1 MPKKEKDQQNNN
13 TINKSRP
20 KPSPEELKEQKR
32 KDYLDRL
39 DGMVEM
45 AKSPYKT
52 ILDIYGSSGKLPSGM
67 QGWVDY
73 NVIPIPIPEGMND
86 IFVSAVTLGSMMDP
100 SRLDRNMTSSSF
112 PLDSDTYIGFNQLFY
127 IENIPGNDK
136 RMGEFPD
143 VMLMARQDARQAVK
157 DMAEGKDDSRVYE
170 YLNNFIGFVVR
181 NLVNAE
187 SYTSSDMLEIREYKG
202 AKVPIRMAAE
212 LISTEPF
219 KNHIEVSEFD
229 RMKIMALANQAKARE
244 ELYTDKAKLMKE
256 PPAAGSVEREE
267 AVAEVMFKEYL
278 IGILSNDRND
288 NYVAEETTI
297 QGMLDKYGIDP
308 TCREYTDL
316 FRTPQNIV
324 ATRVAVEDN
333 LNAYRTTD
341 RAVLLSQPEGIE
353 TLRKL
358 YMDSIKATNTFKDL
372 VAAEGAELQDKLMEL
387 DNTARRG
394 FKSFSEVRTNNE
406 AKRYNAMM
414 QEAFNKA
421 NDEVSVTIGNIL
433 DDVARRSFR
442 MDAYD
447 NKNLN
452 RYNHQIE
459 LISEEFERNAELLPN
474 DEHIQAIRK
483 EMVNLKEQTRSMM
496 KAQKVSEENRTI
508 YMGTID
514 RVQQSIDAFF
524 NKKGESPAKETEPLI
539 MNLRRLS
546 RNLKWS
552 KSGIMEPENRRN
564 RQQIFSANEGTYDKP
579 TPEAIDSMLQF
590 RKEDF
595 AEDRKGAHRGRKEL
609 LSKAESATENL
620 AMLLK
625 SGRPLE
631 NETKQEVIGY
641 LRDILAERVLAKAS
655 VLVAKEQIHF
665 AERYTTSIVEKMPEY
680 KSLTGKLAWN
690 DVGRIAFHGGGDQL
704 IKDYSDARLIEMFKN
719 EQTLE
724 TKAVSDR
731 IKEVLKERNEQAERD
746 KYRKSAEQRK
756 ASHEDPIRLFRRYLG
771 SKPDLHPS
779 IRLHKEYNALQ
790 IEEIPD
796 GLDEDTITAIVIG
809 SIMQKDRLE
818 DPMTTSNFAGGTST
832 YLAFNR
838 NFVIDNI
845 LQKDPD
851 VSRQG
856 NFSLALLEGRR
867 DALKAIEEYKNGH
880 PEKAKEMIQ
889 TFVDFAFDGVMEL
902 GLPTSTTLI
911 EVNASSVQKAMIQ
924 LGTEMVGKPPFYAE
938 GPQSEI
944 RRLLGAT
951 RKQNMQAMHRIYEKK
966 YDILTQPKP
975 VGSSQR
981 AAEIE
986 DLLFDQYLMSS
997 FMHSDKENE
1006 KVADRFDKRM
1016 LDKYGLDEEY
1026 DPDTHYD
1033 VSSELGELNLA
1044 KARICRENHVTDI
1057 EVMMSTDEGI
1067 QKLKSLYLPEIR
1079 KTKLYKDLMTSEGN
1093 KYEDLLHA
1101 SDRETKGGLQTFTNV
1116 KLDNVSK
1123 PVNDRNQTN
1132 LEKGLKE
1139 LEAMADDLAVRVVR
1153 GYYQFNG
1160 YDRESLKDN
1169 VQQLESLNKLMNA
1182 KMMNDKSLPK
1192 AAKPVITELKKVV
1205 KNFVNYAKNL
1215 SKQKDP
1221 ISITDM
1227 VQYELYAKDITKL
1240 SDGYTS
1246 RQTMP
1251 SEGVAKHVYLAIKR
1265 VGFLAK
1271 VNSDLIT
1278 YPARIKERKL
1288 NMKEA
1293 MADRDQRRVDTY
1305 HTKHPNAN
1313 TASADYRYGV
1323 LSNKALKTLKNAVLD
1338 TMEESEN
1345 GASPSSRIL
1354 IGKAKEAVRNLTIM
1368 ISKGEDHV
1376 ASHKNEAYDLLKDIF
1391 TERVN
1396 AFFEKGSL
1404 PAPEAEKTI
1413 PRLIEEM
1420 PGFKDA
1426 TKNITI
1432 GTIGAFLFDNLGD
1445 KLLEKYKVKDLRDQ
1459 LDTVL
1464 FRKQVADLK
1473 KIDNIEKGITEEKNE
1488 IREEKNEIREEKNEI
1503 REEKNEIREEKNEIR
1518 EEKSEIRE
1526 EKSEIREEKN
1536 ENRIITGPD
1545 EKEQE
1550 RKEQEKKDQ
1559 ASEEALKAAEEEMTK
1574 NSVPDS
1580 EKAARMKDTLPAP
1593 DKKKKKKGEPKR
1605 QEEPEQPKEEPKS
1618 EIKGEQP
1625 KEEPKS
1631 EIKEENPVPVK
1642 KTVKE
1647 DEKNRISDDAD
1658 SEKINDEKV
1667 KTDSNDGFHKLVNE
1681 YKKEHQNEAG
1691 KGRPDY
1697 KNLINN
1703 LADMGNRIQDD
1714 PIHGPGRLVEGMD
1727 RASAQEFMKKVYT
1740 IKRTR
1745 QNLISAM
1752 MQDHENSRGPVK
1764 RALEEALVNFN
1775 YDTLERKDNKKV
1787 NSPQKMWD
1795 ALQTLSLRM
1804 DSLKPELSLK
1814 YKVMLSIFGEAVK
1827 PLTDLKADIPPLTS
1841 GNAADASLED
1851 IFRAG
1856 EGINQAYELQPMK
1869 KGEVRVA
1876 YEALENK
1883 AKAKFL
1889 LRNSLTKVTG
1899 LDINEA
1905 PVSRDPDESIIE
1917 TEQPR
1922 TVHDA
1927 ALRCVAK
1934 SYLARAEKENSSL
1947 EEIRGLTAITE
1958 SKGFQAEVKELEKNP
1973 IFCKVASRHPNHY
1986 YSKWQK
1992 ILDAAET
1999 QKEKSLAE
2007 LSQMAQAGGNH
2018 GVVDYVAFGGQ
2029 NAPLAILGNKDQ
2041 EQLRREV
2048 RLAKYLSAK
2057 LLTTPGLTTLRQAV
2071 GSGMIKS
2078 TDIAMETLDYIEKK
2092 NIRIV
2097 DDFGRLD
2104 RDFARKLENGDFQKD
2119 MMKSQEK
2126 FVAKAKNRNP
2136 EHKKVLQNKLNS
2148 VNDPQ
2153 HVVKVL

>member
-1 MPKKEKDQQNNN
+1 MPKKEKDQPNNN
-13 TINKSRP
+13 TINESRP
-20 KPSPEELKEQKR
+20 NPSPEERKEQKR

-100 SRLDRNMTSSSF
+100 SRLDRSMTSSSF
-112 PLDSDTYIGFNQLFY
+112 PLDSDTYIGFNQLYY
-127 IENIPGNDK
+127 IENIPGNEK

-143 VMLMARQDARQAVK
+143 VMLVARQDARQAVN

-181 NLVNAE
+181 NLVTVQ
-187 SYTSSDMLEIREYKG
+187 SYTSSDMLEIREYEG

-278 IGILSNDRND
+278 IGILSNDGKD

-308 TCREYTDL
+308 SCREYTDL

-324 ATRVAVEDN
+324 ATRGAVEDN

-406 AKRYNAMM
+406 AKRYNAMT

-442 MDAYD
+442 VDAYD
-447 NKNLN
+447 EKNLT
-452 RYNHQIE
+452 RYHHQVE
-459 LISEEFERNAELLPN
+459 LISDEFERNAELLPE
-474 DEHIQAIRK
+474 DEHIQEIRK

-508 YMGTID
+508 YIGTID

-524 NKKGESPAKETEPLI
+524 KEKGESPAKETEPLI

-590 RKEDF
+590 RKEVF

-631 NETKQEVIGY
+631 NETKQEAIGY

-655 VLVAKEQIHF
+655 VLVANEQIHF

-680 KSLTGKLAWN
+680 KSLTGKLTWN

-719 EQTLE
+719 ERSLE

-731 IKEVLKERNEQAERD
+731 IKEELKERNEQAERD

-851 VSRQG
+851 VKRQG

-867 DALKAIEEYKNGH
+867 DALKAIEEYKKGH

-975 VGSSQR
+975 AGSSQR

-986 DLLFDQYLMSS
+986 DLLFDQYLVSS
-997 FMHSDKENE
+997 FTHSDQENE

-1033 VSSELGELNLA
+1033 VSSELGGLNLA

-1101 SDRETKGGLQTFTNV
+1101 SDRETKGGLQTFKSV

-1132 LEKGLKE
+1132 LDKGLKE
-1139 LEAMADDLAVRVVR
+1139 LESMADDLAVRVVR

-1192 AAKPVITELKKVV
+1192 AAKPVISELKKVV

-1246 RQTMP
+1246 QQTMP

-1345 GASPSSRIL
+1345 GASPSGRIL

-1445 KLLEKYKVKDLRDQ
+1445 KLLEKYKVKDLRNQ

-1503 REEKNEIREEKNEIR
+1503 REEKSEIREEKNEIR
-1518 EEKSEIRE
+1518 EEK
-1526 EKSEIREEKN
+1526 N
-1536 ENRIITGPD
+1536 ENRIIIGPD

-1559 ASEEALKAAEEEMTK
+1559 ASEEALKTAEEEMTK

-1593 DKKKKKKGEPKR
+1593 NKKKKKKGEPKR

-1618 EIKGEQP
+1618 KIKGEQP

-1647 DEKNRISDDAD
+1647 DEKNRI
-1658 SEKINDEKV
+1658 ND
-1667 KTDSNDGFHKLVNE
+1667 
-1681 YKKEHQNEAG
+1681 
-1691 KGRPDY
+1691 
-1697 KNLINN
+1697 

-1752 MQDHENSRGPVK
+1752 MQDHENSRGLVK

-1775 YDTLERKDNKKV
+1775 YDTFERKDNKKV

-1827 PLTDLKADIPPLTS
+1827 PLTDLKAVIPPLTS

-1856 EGINQAYELQPMK
+1856 EGINRAYELQPMK
-1869 KGEVRVA
+1869 RGEVRVA

-1889 LRNSLTKVTG
+1889 LRNALTKATG

-2119 MMKSQEK
+2119 MMKSQVK

-2136 EHKKVLQNKLNS
+2136 EHKKALQNKLNS
-2148 VNDPQ
+2148 VNAPQ
-2153 HVVKVL
+2153 HVAPGVIK

>member
-1 MPKKEKDQQNNN
+1 MPKKENDQQNNN
-13 TINKSRP
+13 TINESRP
-20 KPSPEELKEQKR
+20 DPSPEELKEQKR

-39 DGMVEM
+39 DGMVEK

-67 QGWVDY
+67 QGWLDY
-73 NVIPIPIPEGMND
+73 NSISIPIPEGMND

-127 IENIPGNDK
+127 IENIPKNDK

-143 VMLMARQDARQAVK
+143 VMLLARQDARQAVN

-181 NLVNAE
+181 NLVTAQ
-187 SYTSSDMLEIREYKG
+187 SYTSSDMLEIREYEG
-202 AKVPIRMAAE
+202 AKLPIRMAAE

-219 KNHIEVSEFD
+219 KSRIQVSEID
-229 RMKIMALANQAKARE
+229 RMKIMAIANQAKARE

-278 IGILSNDRND
+278 IGTLSNDRND
-288 NYVAEETTI
+288 NFLAEETTI
-297 QGMLDKYGIDP
+297 QGLLDKHGIDP

-316 FRTPQNIV
+316 FRTPQDIV
-324 ATRVAVEDN
+324 ATRVVVQNN
-333 LNAYRTTD
+333 LNEYRTTD
-341 RAVLLSQPEGIE
+341 RAVLLSQPAGIE
-353 TLRKL
+353 ILRKL
-358 YMDSIKATNTFKDL
+358 YMDSIKETKTFKDL

-406 AKRYNAMM
+406 AERFNAMS

-421 NDEVSVTIGNIL
+421 NDEVSVTIGNML
-433 DDVARRSFR
+433 DDVARRSFHV
-442 MDAYD
+442 DAYD
-447 NKNLN
+447 EKNLT
-452 RYNHQIE
+452 RYHHQVE
-459 LISEEFERNAELLPN
+459 LISDEFEKNAELLPE
-474 DEHIQAIRK
+474 DEHIQEIRK

-496 KAQKVSEENRTI
+496 KAQKVSAENRTI
-508 YMGTID
+508 YTGTID

-524 NKKGESPAKETEPLI
+524 KEKGESPAKDAEPLI

-552 KSGIMEPENRRN
+552 KSGIMEPENRRK
-564 RQQIFSANEGTYDKP
+564 RQQIFSVNEGTYEKP
-579 TPEAIDSMLQF
+579 APEAIDVMLQF

-620 AMLLK
+620 AILLK

-631 NETKQEVIGY
+631 NETKQEAIGY
-641 LRDILAERVLAKAS
+641 LRDILAERILAKANEM
-655 VLVAKEQIHF
+655 LRKEQIHY
-665 AERYTTSIVEKMPEY
+665 AERYTTSIVEKLPEY
-680 KSLTGKLAWN
+680 KSLTEKLTWN

-704 IKDYSDARLIEMFKN
+704 IKGYSDARLIEMLKN
-719 EQTLE
+719 ERTLE
-724 TKAVSDR
+724 TKRVSDR
-731 IKEVLKERNEQAERD
+731 LKEELKERKEQVERD
-746 KYRKSAEQRK
+746 KYRKNAEQRK
-756 ASHEDPIRLFRRYLG
+756 ASHEDPIRLFHRYLG

-809 SIMQKDRLE
+809 SIMRKDRLE
-818 DPMTTSNFAGGTST
+818 DPMTTSNFVGGTST

-845 LQKDPD
+845 LQKNPD
-851 VSRQG
+851 VRRQG

-902 GLPTSTTLI
+902 RLPTSTTLI

-924 LGTEMVGKPPFYAE
+924 LGTEMVGKPPFYVE

-944 RRLLGAT
+944 RRIIGAT
-951 RKQNMQAMHRIYEKK
+951 RKQNLQAMHRIYEKK

-975 VGSSQR
+975 AGSSQR
-981 AAEIE
+981 AEEIE
-986 DLLFDQYLMSS
+986 DLLFDQYLVSS

-1006 KVADRFDKRM
+1006 KAADKFDKRI

-1026 DPDTHYD
+1026 DPDTYND
-1033 VSSELGELNLA
+1033 VSSEMGGLSVA
-1044 KARICRENHVTDI
+1044 KMRICRENHVTDI

-1123 PVNDRNQTN
+1123 PVNDRNKIN
-1132 LEKGLKE
+1132 LDKGFKE
-1139 LEAMADDLAVRVVR
+1139 LEPMADDLAVRVVR

-1160 YDRESLKDN
+1160 YDKESLKDN

-1215 SKQKDP
+1215 SKQKTP
-1221 ISITDM
+1221 ITVTDM
-1227 VQYELYAKDITKL
+1227 VQYELFAKDISKL
-1240 SDGYTS
+1240 ADGYTS

-1338 TMEESEN
+1338 TMKESEN
-1345 GASPSSRIL
+1345 GASPSGKIL
-1354 IGKAKEAVRNLTIM
+1354 IGKSKEAVRALTIM
-1368 ISKGEDHV
+1368 ISKGEEHV
-1376 ASHKNEAYDLLKDIF
+1376 ASHKAEAYDHLKDIF

-1396 AFFEKGSL
+1396 AFFEKGKL

-1432 GTIGAFLFDNLGD
+1432 GTIGEFIFESLGD
-1445 KLLEKYKVKDLRDQ
+1445 KLLEKYKVKELRDQ
-1459 LDTVL
+1459 LDQVL
-1464 FRKQVADLK
+1464 FRKRVADLE
-1473 KIDNIEKGITEEKNE
+1473 KIDNIEKGI
-1488 IREEKNEIREEKNEI
+1488 RDEI

-1518 EEKSEIRE
+1518 EEKSENRE
-1526 EKSEIREEKN
+1526 EKSEIREGKN

-1545 EKEQE
+1545 ENEQERKEQE
-1550 RKEQEKKDQ
+1550 RKEQGKKDQ

-1618 EIKGEQP
+1618 EIKEEQP

-1642 KTVKE
+1642 KTVNE
-1647 DEKNRISDDAD
+1647 DEKDRISDDAD
-1658 SEKINDEKV
+1658 SEKISDEKV

-1697 KNLINN
+1697 KNLIND

-1727 RASAQEFMKKVYT
+1727 RASAQEFMQKVYT
-1740 IKRTR
+1740 VKRTR

-1752 MQDHENSRGPVK
+1752 MQDHENSRGLVK

-1795 ALQTLSLRM
+1795 VLQTLSLRM

-1856 EGINQAYELQPMK
+1856 EGINRAYELQPMK
-1869 KGEVRVA
+1869 RGEVRVA

-1889 LRNSLTKVTG
+1889 LRNALTKVTG

-1958 SKGFQAEVKELEKNP
+1958 SKGFQAEVKELENNP

-2018 GVVDYVAFGGQ
+2018 GVVDYIAFGGQ

-2097 DDFGRLD
+2097 DDFGILD

-2119 MMKSQEK
+2119 MIKSQVK
-2126 FVAKAKNRNP
+2126 LVAKVKNRNP

-2148 VNDPQ
+2148 VNAPQ

>member
-1 MPKKEKDQQNNN
+1 MPKKEKDQPNNN
-13 TINKSRP
+13 AINGSRP
-20 KPSPEELKEQKR
+20 NPSPEERKEQKR

-170 YLNNFIGFVVR
+170 YLNHFIGFVVR
-181 NLVNAE
+181 NLVTAQ
-187 SYTSSDMLEIREYKG
+187 SYTSSDMLETREYEG

-278 IGILSNDRND
+278 IGTLSNDRND

-324 ATRVAVEDN
+324 ATRGAVEDN

-406 AKRYNAMM
+406 AERYNAMT
-414 QEAFNKA
+414 QEAINKA

-433 DDVARRSFR
+433 DDAARRSFR

-447 NKNLN
+447 EKNLT
-452 RYNHQIE
+452 RYHHQVE
-459 LISEEFERNAELLPN
+459 LISDEFERNAELLPN

-508 YMGTID
+508 YMGTVD

-680 KSLTGKLAWN
+680 KSLTGKLTWN

-845 LQKDPD
+845 LQKNPD

-902 GLPTSTTLI
+902 RLPTSTTLI

-975 VGSSQR
+975 AGSSQR

-986 DLLFDQYLMSS
+986 DLLFDQYLVSS
-997 FMHSDKENE
+997 FMHSDQENE

-1033 VSSELGELNLA
+1033 VSSELGGLNLA

-1067 QKLKSLYLPEIR
+1067 QELKSLYLPEIR

-1139 LEAMADDLAVRVVR
+1139 LEPMADDLAVRVVR

-1215 SKQKDP
+1215 SKQKGP

-1246 RQTMP
+1246 QQIMP

-1345 GASPSSRIL
+1345 GASPSGRIL

-1464 FRKQVADLK
+1464 FRKQVADLE

-1503 REEKNEIREEKNEIR
+1503 REEKSEIREEKN
-1518 EEKSEIRE
+1518 
-1526 EKSEIREEKN
+1526 EIREEKN

-1559 ASEEALKAAEEEMTK
+1559 ASEEALKTAEEEMTK

-1647 DEKNRISDDAD
+1647 DEKNRI
-1658 SEKINDEKV
+1658 
-1667 KTDSNDGFHKLVNE
+1667 
-1681 YKKEHQNEAG
+1681 
-1691 KGRPDY
+1691 
-1697 KNLINN
+1697 
-1703 LADMGNRIQDD
+1703 QDD

-1752 MQDHENSRGPVK
+1752 MQDHENSRGSVK

-1889 LRNSLTKVTG
+1889 LRNALTKVTG

>member
-1 MPKKEKDQQNNN
+1 MPKKENDQQNNN
-13 TINKSRP
+13 TINESRP
-20 KPSPEELKEQKR
+20 NPSPEELKEQKR

-127 IENIPGNDK
+127 IENIPRNDK

-143 VMLMARQDARQAVK
+143 VMLVARQDARQAVK

-181 NLVNAE
+181 NLVTAQ
-187 SYTSSDMLEIREYKG
+187 SYTSSDMLEIREYEG

-244 ELYTDKAKLMKE
+244 GLYTDKEKLMKE

-341 RAVLLSQPEGIE
+341 REVLLSQPEGIE

-394 FKSFSEVRTNNE
+394 FKSFSEVKTNNE
-406 AKRYNAMM
+406 AERYNAMM

-524 NKKGESPAKETEPLI
+524 NKKGESPAKEAEPLI

-564 RQQIFSANEGTYDKP
+564 RQQIFSVNEGTYNKP

-631 NETKQEVIGY
+631 NETKQEAIGY

-655 VLVAKEQIHF
+655 VLLAKEQIHF

-680 KSLTGKLAWN
+680 KSLTGKLTWN

-731 IKEVLKERNEQAERD
+731 LKEELKERNEQAERD

-809 SIMQKDRLE
+809 SIMRKDRLE

-902 GLPTSTTLI
+902 RLPTSTTLI

-966 YDILTQPKP
+966 YDILAQPKP
-975 VGSSQR
+975 AGSSQR

-986 DLLFDQYLMSS
+986 DLLFDQYLVSS
-997 FMHSDKENE
+997 FMHSDEENE

-1033 VSSELGELNLA
+1033 VSSELGDLNLA

-1123 PVNDRNQTN
+1123 PVNDRNQIN
-1132 LEKGLKE
+1132 LDKGFKE
-1139 LEAMADDLAVRVVR
+1139 LESMADDLAVRVVR

-1338 TMEESEN
+1338 TMKESEN
-1345 GASPSSRIL
+1345 GASPSGRIL

-1459 LDTVL
+1459 LDTIL
-1464 FRKQVADLK
+1464 LRKRVADLE
-1473 KIDNIEKGITEEKNE
+1473 KIDNIEKGI
-1488 IREEKNEIREEKNEI
+1488 RD
-1503 REEKNEIREEKNEIR
+1503 EIREEKNEIR

-1526 EKSEIREEKN
+1526 EKNEIREEK
-1536 ENRIITGPD
+1536 ENM
-1545 EKEQE
+1545 
-1550 RKEQEKKDQ
+1550 DQ
-1559 ASEEALKAAEEEMTK
+1559 SIEASEEALKAAEEEMTK
-1574 NSVPDS
+1574 NSSESS
-1580 EKAARMKDTLPAP
+1580 EKAVQAKDDVPVP
-1593 DKKKKKKGEPKR
+1593 NKKKKKKSEPR
-1605 QEEPEQPKEEPKS
+1605 RLEEPEEPKKGPKEEPK
-1618 EIKGEQP
+1618 
-1625 KEEPKS
+1625 
-1631 EIKEENPVPVK
+1631 
-1642 KTVKE
+1642 
-1647 DEKNRISDDAD
+1647 
-1658 SEKINDEKV
+1658 
-1667 KTDSNDGFHKLVNE
+1667 
-1681 YKKEHQNEAG
+1681 
-1691 KGRPDY
+1691 
-1697 KNLINN
+1697 
-1703 LADMGNRIQDD
+1703 
-1714 PIHGPGRLVEGMD
+1714 
-1727 RASAQEFMKKVYT
+1727 
-1740 IKRTR
+1740 
-1745 QNLISAM
+1745 
-1752 MQDHENSRGPVK
+1752 
-1764 RALEEALVNFN
+1764 
-1775 YDTLERKDNKKV
+1775 
-1787 NSPQKMWD
+1787 
-1795 ALQTLSLRM
+1795 
-1804 DSLKPELSLK
+1804 
-1814 YKVMLSIFGEAVK
+1814 
-1827 PLTDLKADIPPLTS
+1827 
-1841 GNAADASLED
+1841 
-1851 IFRAG
+1851 
-1856 EGINQAYELQPMK
+1856 
-1869 KGEVRVA
+1869 
-1876 YEALENK
+1876 
-1883 AKAKFL
+1883 
-1889 LRNSLTKVTG
+1889 
-1899 LDINEA
+1899 
-1905 PVSRDPDESIIE
+1905 
-1917 TEQPR
+1917 
-1922 TVHDA
+1922 
-1927 ALRCVAK
+1927 
-1934 SYLARAEKENSSL
+1934 
-1947 EEIRGLTAITE
+1947 EEI
-1958 SKGFQAEVKELEKNP
+1958 
-1973 IFCKVASRHPNHY
+1973 
-1986 YSKWQK
+1986 
-1992 ILDAAET
+1992 
-1999 QKEKSLAE
+1999 
-2007 LSQMAQAGGNH
+2007 
-2018 GVVDYVAFGGQ
+2018 
-2029 NAPLAILGNKDQ
+2029 
-2041 EQLRREV
+2041 
-2048 RLAKYLSAK
+2048 
-2057 LLTTPGLTTLRQAV
+2057 
-2071 GSGMIKS
+2071 
-2078 TDIAMETLDYIEKK
+2078 
-2092 NIRIV
+2092 
-2097 DDFGRLD
+2097 
-2104 RDFARKLENGDFQKD
+2104 
-2119 MMKSQEK
+2119 
-2126 FVAKAKNRNP
+2126 
-2136 EHKKVLQNKLNS
+2136 
-2148 VNDPQ
+2148 
-2153 HVVKVL
+2153 